1 MLPPLPRLMTLCT
14 LRKGKM
20 ACSLPECGKASPAQ
34 LFIPKLVTVLRE
46 GYRFA
51 DFRADFIAGLN
62 EDEQFALVALVWIGR
77 ETFEPEEWDEAVAT
91 ARDEATAPTEDY
103 LMGIPLLADY
113 LEAGLERMGIDPT
126 EAEDDLG

>member
-1 MLPPLPRLMTLCT
+1 MDI
-14 LRKGKM
+14 
-20 ACSLPECGKASPAQ
+20 SPAKVAHVIQ
-34 LFIPKLVTVLRE
+34 RARE
-46 GYRFA
+46 VDVKVGAWDSPDDDGDA
-51 DFRADFIAGLN
+51 DAILEMRSDDATAQELADFIAGLT
-62 EDEQFALVALVWIGR
+62 EDEQTALVALVWIGR

-126 EAEDDLG
+126 ESEDDLG